1 MTAIEQGKS
10 QLQSVSTVRALGSAL
25 EVASADNAH
34 AAERTMEQKQREAR
48 LRERSSQVGSAST
61 DVFFTDL
68 PPPPELRKAHADA
81 VLAPSGRACF
91 MSMHELLREN
101 ADPAWRLTAYEIAT
115 GRSHTLVLPKAVM
128 TAAARGDGNGADGAQ
143 AATLPEPG
151 PTDGVQ
157 VHRQGLRRGG
167 ISLLLEIRVLEK
179 LGQPA
184 ILMEAY
190 CRRVAGSDDA
200 GPPRMTKTRLLYALA
215 AEVNEMLEAYAAE
228 LWAMSEPSTV
238 G

>member
-1 MTAIEQGKS
+1 M
-10 QLQSVSTVRALGSAL
+10 
-25 EVASADNAH
+25 
-34 AAERTMEQKQREAR
+34 
-48 LRERSSQVGSAST
+48 
-61 DVFFTDL
+61 
-68 PPPPELRKAHADA
+68 
-81 VLAPSGRACF
+81 
-91 MSMHELLREN
+91 
-101 ADPAWRLTAYEIAT
+101 
-115 GRSHTLVLPKAVM
+115 
-128 TAAARGDGNGADGAQ
+128 
-143 AATLPEPG
+143 
-151 PTDGVQ
+151 Q

-228 LWAMSEPSTV
+228 HGQAGASADGDLTHGVSKRPRTLAWWTEHGVTRVLDPWGVAEE
-238 G
+238 